1 MRATLLCA
9 LAALAA
15 AARAPG
21 ALPAEAPAAVAA
33 VGAVVTETRSLP
45 PFMNVEFGR
54 AGCFPLSVRVA
65 PGDSYALEVT
75 AQARGARAARGRH
88 AQRAQ

>member
-21 ALPAEAPAAVAA
+21 GVTAPATAA
-33 VGAVVTETRSLP
+33 GAEGAVVTETRALP
-45 PFMNVEFGR
+45 PFMSLELGR

-65 PGDSYALEVT
+65 SGDSYALEVT
-75 AQARGARAARGRH
+75 AQARARSRGPHTHARTLR
-88 AQRAQ
+88 